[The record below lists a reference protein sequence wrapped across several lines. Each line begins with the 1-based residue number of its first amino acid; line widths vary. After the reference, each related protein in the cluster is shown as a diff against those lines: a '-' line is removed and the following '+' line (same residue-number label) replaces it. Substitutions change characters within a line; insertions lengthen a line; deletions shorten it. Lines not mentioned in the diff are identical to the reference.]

1 MSTRLRNDFASDNTA
16 GIAPEA
22 MRALI
27 EANTGFEAAYGADRT
42 TARAAD
48 LVRTWLD
55 ADAPVHFVS
64 CGTAANAVSIGAM
77 CRSFETVLAHR
88 YAHTIHSEAGAPNA
102 FGHGLSIRALDGND
116 GKISTA
122 ALEAALRVP
131 EDPSRQP
138 PAVLSIANATELG
151 TLYREDELRSLVEVS
166 KARGLAVHVD
176 GARLVN
182 AVAAGFDPRSLRQ
195 RGVDVLV
202 IGGTK
207 AGMPASEAIV
217 IFEPRIAHRFDVRLK
232 QAGQVISKSRFLSA
246 PWLGL
251 LSSGR
256 WIELAAHANAMTR
269 RLATLMPFEIVYPVE
284 TNAIFVRMD
293 TATHRHL
300 TQLGWVT
307 HRLAEASVRF
317 MCSWATTE
325 DSVDE
330 LGAVLARLAAEI
342 DKPSRP
348 VPE

>member
-1 MSTRLRNDFASDNTA
+1 MSTQLRNDFASDNTA
-16 GIAPEA
+16 AIAPEA

-27 EANTGFEAAYGADRT
+27 EANSGFEVAYGADRT

-64 CGTAANAVSIGAM
+64 CGTAANAVSIAAM

-88 YAHTIHSEAGAPNA
+88 FAHTIHSEAGAPHA
-102 FGHGLSIRALDGND
+102 FGHGLSIRGLDGND
-116 GKISTA
+116 GKISTV

-151 TLYREDELRSLVEVS
+151 TLYREVELRSLIDAG
-166 KARGLAVHVD
+166 KARGLAIHLD

-182 AVAAGFDPRSLRQ
+182 AVAEGFDPRSLRQ
-195 RGVDVLV
+195 LGVDALV

-207 AGMPASEAIV
+207 AGMPSSEAIV
-217 IFEPRIAHRFDVRLK
+217 IFEPRLAHRFAVRLK

-251 LSSGR
+251 LSEGR
-256 WIELAAHANAMTR
+256 WIEHAAHANAMTR
-269 RLATLMPFEIVYPVE
+269 RLAALMPFEIVYPVE

-293 TATHRHL
+293 DTTHRQL
-300 TQLGWVT
+300 AKLGWVT
-307 HRLAEASVRF
+307 HRLAEGSVRF

-325 DSVDE
+325 ASVDE
-330 LGAVLARLAAEI
+330 IGAALGRLAAEI
-342 DKPSRP
+342 DKPSRAMQ
-348 VPE
+348 E